1 MLNLEQAENYVAKSR
16 NARWDNYTIVV
27 FKANP
32 RAYTNKAGVRHNG
45 VWGFESRYDVTDAG
59 EWAVP
64 TRR

>member
-1 MLNLEQAENYVAKSR
+1 MLNLEQAEKFVAKSR

-32 RAYTNKAGVRHNG
+32 RAYTNKNGVRYNG

-59 EWAVP
+59 EWAVS